1 VKHYRH
7 FTISPT
13 PDHFRDSPP
22 YNKKFSARTANEEI
36 MQVNSMRVLDRWAGV
51 PIAVVLTGYRKLK
64 DLILRRPI
72 ESPKRIVIIK
82 LVEQGATVIAA
93 PAIERAIEMVGR
105 ENVFFAVF
113 AENRPILDLLG
124 LIPAEN
130 VVEIRGSGLFGI
142 GMDTLRAIVRL
153 RRERVDTAVDFEFFS
168 RFSGALTY
176 MSGATRRV
184 GFHSY
189 AGEAGYR
196 GDLMTH
202 RVAYNI
208 RLHASETY
216 RMLIDA
222 IEVDGSQLPTLGFKP
237 PETMPEPK
245 FVADAADVAS
255 VRATLDER
263 FAGVTR
269 SRLLLINANA
279 GDLLPIRR
287 WANERYVE
295 LAKRLLEYDEGLC
308 IALTGAKSEQADAE
322 ALAAE
327 VESNRCVSVAG
338 RTTLTEL
345 FALYDVSDVMVTND
359 SGPAHYATLTTID
372 VVTLFGPES
381 PAVFG
386 ARTDR
391 SHLMWAGLA
400 CSPCVNAFNQR
411 VTACQNNLCMQGIS
425 VDEVFQ
431 RITEVFEQRAQ
442 RAPAVADSAA

>member
-1 VKHYRH
+1 
-7 FTISPT
+7 
-13 PDHFRDSPP
+13 
-22 YNKKFSARTANEEI
+22 

-51 PIAVVLTGYRKLK
+51 PISVFLTGFRKLG
-64 DLILRRPI
+64 DLFRRRAVDV
-72 ESPKRIVIIK
+72 PKRIVIIK

-105 ENVFFAVF
+105 DNVFFAVF
-113 AENRPILDLLG
+113 TENRPILDLLD
-124 LIPAEN
+124 LIPAHN
-130 VVEIRGSGLFGI
+130 VIEIRGGGLI
-142 GMDTLRAIVRL
+142 AIAVDTVRAIFRL

-176 MSGATRRV
+176 LSGATRRV

-216 RMLIDA
+216 CMLVDA
-222 IEVDGSQLPTLGFKP
+222 IAVDGSQLPTLGFKP
-237 PETMPEPK
+237 PDRMPEPV
-245 FVADAADVAS
+245 FVPDVADVAS
-255 VRATLDER
+255 VKAMLDDCIT
-263 FAGVTR
+263 GITR
-269 SRLLLINANA
+269 SRLVLINANA

-287 WANERYVE
+287 WANVRYVE
-295 LAKRLLEYDEGLC
+295 LAKRLLDDDAELC
-308 IALTGAKSEQADAE
+308 IALTGSESERAGAE
-322 ALAAE
+322 ELARE
-327 VESNRCVSVAG
+327 IGSKRCASVAG

-345 FALYDVSDVMVTND
+345 FALYGLSDVMVTND

-386 ARTDR
+386 ARSER
-391 SHLMWAGLA
+391 SHLLWAGLS

-411 VTACQNNLCMQGIS
+411 VTTCTNNLCMQVIS
-425 VDEVFQ
+425 VDEVFE
-431 RITEVFEQRAQ
+431 RVTSVMEQRAE
-442 RAPAVADSAA
+442 RVAADVVSAA

>member
-1 VKHYRH
+1 
-7 FTISPT
+7 
-13 PDHFRDSPP
+13 
-22 YNKKFSARTANEEI
+22 
-36 MQVNSMRVLDRWAGV
+36 MQVKSMRLLDRWVGV
-51 PIAVVLTGYRKLK
+51 PISVLLTGFRKLG
-64 DLILRRPI
+64 DLFRRSRV
-72 ESPKRIVIIK
+72 EAPKRIVIIK

-113 AENRPILDLLG
+113 TENRPILDLLD
-124 LIPAEN
+124 LIPADN
-130 VVEIRGSGLFGI
+130 VIEIRGGGLIAIALDTI
-142 GMDTLRAIVRL
+142 GAIFRL

-176 MSGATRRV
+176 LSGAGRRV

-237 PETMPEPK
+237 SAATSEPK
-245 FVADAADVAS
+245 FVPNEAEVANVKAMLADSFPGMTHA
-255 VRATLDER
+255 
-263 FAGVTR
+263 
-269 SRLLLINANA
+269 RLVLINANA

-287 WANERYVE
+287 WANDRYVE
-295 LAKRLLEYDEGLC
+295 LAKRLLDHDPALC
-308 IALTGAKSEQADAE
+308 IALTGAENERDGAE
-322 ALAAE
+322 ELA
-327 VESNRCVSVAG
+327 SRIGSKRCASVAG

-345 FALYDVSDVMVTND
+345 FALYSLSEVMVTND
-359 SGPAHYATLTTID
+359 SGPAHYATLTPVD

-386 ARTDR
+386 ARSER
-391 SHLMWAGLA
+391 SHLLWAGLS

-411 VTACQNNLCMQGIS
+411 VTTCTNNRCMQDIG
-425 VDEVFQ
+425 VDEVYEKVVSVLTQ
-431 RITEVFEQRAQ
+431 RS
-442 RAPAVADSAA
+442 APVGAIKVATA